1 MSEKTS
7 KTVKKSSKTSKNG
20 KTDTAIE
27 KPVKEVKAEV
37 KEAPKTITAIVATD
51 RYPLNIRNTADSESN
66 IIGQLPKEPK
76 SRSSMSLSM
85 ASISSPISRDSSS
98 ARSSR
103 YENPT
108 MSRILQVD
116 SSS

>member
-66 IIGQLPKEPK
+66 IIGQLPKGTKIKVLDEPINGFYQLADQPGFVLGSK
-76 SRSSMSLSM
+76 LK
-85 ASISSPISRDSSS
+85 I
-98 ARSSR
+98 
-103 YENPT
+103 
-108 MSRILQVD
+108 
-116 SSS
+116 